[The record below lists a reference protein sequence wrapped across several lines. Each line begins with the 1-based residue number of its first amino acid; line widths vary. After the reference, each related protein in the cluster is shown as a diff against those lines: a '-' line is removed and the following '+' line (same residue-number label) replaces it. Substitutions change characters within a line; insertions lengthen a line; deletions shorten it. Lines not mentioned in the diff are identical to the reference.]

1 MSGTEQQALREALDA
16 EYAAVYA
23 YGLIA
28 AHTSP
33 EQRRTV
39 NEHTAAHRARRDAT
53 VDLLTGDGTSAPP
66 AEPAY
71 TVPVEV
77 IDPASAA
84 QLAIVVETD
93 TTVAWRAVVERA
105 ATETTRRTGVEA
117 LTESA
122 GRRASWQAASGAAPV
137 SVAFPGQP

>member
-1 MSGTEQQALREALDA
+1 MSGAEQQALRGALDA
-16 EYAAVYA
+16 EYAAIYA
-23 YGLIA
+23 YGVIA

-33 EQRRTV
+33 ERRRTV

-53 VDLLTGDGTSAPP
+53 ADLLTAGGADAPP

-71 TVPVEV
+71 TVPIEV

-93 TTVAWRAVVERA
+93 TAVAWRAVVESA

-122 GRRASWQAASGAAPV
+122 GRRAVWQTAAGIAPAT
-137 SVAFPGQP
+137 VAFPGRP